1 MRKSY
6 FFCKKTNHTK
16 SAQVATRSS
25 SNRGRRDALV
35 NSFVAYVHQ
44 SQSPIE
50 AFSTRA
56 QKTDGF
62 QRDGATHVV
71 VPACVNGVLCAGD
84 NKTKKNKAEE
94 KNNSDL

>member
-6 FFCKKTNHTK
+6 FFCKKNQTK

-62 QRDGATHVV
+62 QRDGATYFIVNV
-71 VPACVNGVLCAGD
+71 CVNGVLFND
-84 NKTKKNKAEE
+84 YIKKNKGEG